1 MIRAGVRSTAEP
13 RSFRTIRTGAI
24 CLFFFEYFHGEDGR
38 GLGASHQGWTA
49 LVAKL
54 IQQSYLA
61 RDGDFERKKE
71 EHEWR
76 R

>member
-1 MIRAGVRSTAEP
+1 L
-13 RSFRTIRTGAI
+13 
-24 CLFFFEYFHGEDGR
+24 LFPEYFHGEDGR

-61 RDGDFERKKE
+61 RDEQVEAERKTE
-71 EHEWR
+71 
-76 R
+76 